1 MTSELVIQ
9 IAGLIIG
16 GLGTIVLGLL
26 TWGIKK
32 LIETILSTRLELAV
46 IKEQLKSLIEDNKSL
61 PKIKEDLNALHSK
74 VRSKD
79 QN

>member
-1 MTSELVIQ
+1 MTNESILQ

-32 LIETILSTRLELAV
+32 LIETILSTRLELAI

-61 PKIKEDLNALHSK
+61 PKIKDDLNYLHNK

>member
-1 MTSELVIQ
+1 MSSELVIQ

-46 IKEQLKSLIEDNKSL
+46 IKEQLKSLIEDNKAL
-61 PKIKEDLNALHSK
+61 PKMKEDLNALHSK

>member
-1 MTSELVIQ
+1 MTNESIIQ

-26 TWGIKK
+26 TWGIKE
-32 LIETILSTRLELAV
+32 LIGTILSTKFELAI

-61 PKIKEDLNALHSK
+61 PKMKEDLNALHSK

>member
-1 MTSELVIQ
+1 MTKESIIQ

-26 TWGIKK
+26 TWGIKE
-32 LIETILSTRLELAV
+32 LIGTILSTKFELAI

-61 PKIKEDLNALHSK
+61 PKMKEDLNALHSK

>member
-1 MTSELVIQ
+1 MTNESIIQ

-26 TWGIKK
+26 TWGIKE
-32 LIETILSTRLELAV
+32 LIKTILSTKFELAV
-46 IKEQLKSLIEDNKSL
+46 IKEQLKSLIEDNKAL
-61 PKIKEDLNALHSK
+61 PKMKEDLNALHSK

>member
-1 MTSELVIQ
+1 MTNESIIQ
-9 IAGLIIG
+9 VAGLIIG

-26 TWGIKK
+26 TWGIKE
-32 LIETILSTRLELAV
+32 LIGTILSTKFELAI
-46 IKEQLKSLIEDNKSL
+46 IKEQLKSLIEDNKAL
-61 PKIKEDLNALHSK
+61 PKMKDDLNALHSK

>member
-1 MTSELVIQ
+1 MTNESILQ

-16 GLGTIVLGLL
+16 GLGTITLGLL
-26 TWGIKK
+26 TWGIKE
-32 LIETILSTRLELAV
+32 LIATILSTKFELAV
-46 IKEQLKSLIEDNKSL
+46 IKEQLKSLIEDNKAL

>member
-1 MTSELVIQ
+1 MSSELVIQ

-26 TWGIKK
+26 TWGIKE
-32 LIETILSTRLELAV
+32 LIKTILSTKFELAV